1 MPVGLC
7 RPRHHKQA
15 LEQRNVLPLLD
26 LHPHP
31 NKADLYKIANRYS
44 NFFKHARD
52 DPDAVLDDFDKREA
66 DAVLFIAVNDFHW
79 LRGGMPIEARIFGM
93 WFVAWFDPSQHGK
106 EFADRLV
113 GIETMPRPMQLALG
127 KSFLEWA
134 RERPE
139 FREAPY
145 SDEIAPS
152 PVELHRRLIGERAR
166 RLRPRTSNM

>member
-1 MPVGLC
+1 MSLTKLDIVEREIVAAVRLLFDGGDPIAVCLLASAARDITSRLC
-7 RPRHHKQA
+7 
-15 LEQRNVLPLLD
+15 EQRNIRPLLD

-31 NKADLYKIANRYS
+31 NKADLYKTANRYS

-52 DPDAVLDDFDKREA
+52 DADAVLSDFDEREA
-66 DAVLFIAVNDFHW
+66 DAVLFIAVNDFRR
-79 LRGGMPIEARIFGM
+79 LRDGMPIEARIFGM

-106 EFADRLV
+106 EFAERLV

-134 RERPE
+134 REQPE

-145 SDEIAPS
+145 
-152 PVELHRRLIGERAR
+152 
-166 RLRPRTSNM
+166 